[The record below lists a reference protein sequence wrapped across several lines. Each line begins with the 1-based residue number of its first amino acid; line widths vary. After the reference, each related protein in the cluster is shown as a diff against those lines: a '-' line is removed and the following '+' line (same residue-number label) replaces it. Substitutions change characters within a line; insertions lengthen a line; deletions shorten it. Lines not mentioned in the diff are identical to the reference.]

1 MFIQD
6 APPDTSAY
14 MIAGYAIF
22 FVLMIIYLVSLFI
35 RSHNLNE
42 DLATL
47 ESLKEQQS
55 QGTEIKV
62 KAGGSEPA
70 RYVVSGPLPSAKRK
84 TAKARPSKSN
94 QVKKKVIKK

>member
-70 RYVVSGPLPSAKRK
+70 RHVSGASPSAKRK
-84 TAKARPSKSN
+84 PAKAKPSKSN